1 MVYNIG
7 MFITKIK
14 IKLNNITKSYQFNNK
29 KQISQTFIA
38 DADLDNITPNS
49 CFFVEIEEDSL
60 KNVGIMPKDLALI
73 DSAIDP
79 ISNDLVLAF
88 INGTYT
94 IKRLVIDEFENLF
107 LTHENSKYEDI
118 AIDDEMDFEVCG
130 VVVYVLQNV

>member
-1 MVYNIG
+1 

-29 KQISQTFIA
+29 KQVSQTFIK
-38 DADLDNITPNS
+38 DTDLDNITPNS

-73 DSAIDP
+73 DSAIEP
-79 ISNDLVLAF
+79 INNDLVLAF
-88 INGTYT
+88 INGVYT

-107 LTHENSKYEDI
+107 LTHENDTYEDI
-118 AIDDEMDFEVCG
+118 AVDDDMDFEVCG